1 MSTVRDDSF
10 DRTDIISRSD
20 LNRLAATLDVPAP
33 ERTPVLWH
41 WTAFLDRSA
50 TVTLGPDGHPRA
62 GGLIPEPPNPRRVFA
77 GGRLIVREP
86 LPVGAPI
93 RRLATVGAVTH
104 KEGRRGPLAL
114 VTVALDYEV
123 EGEVLVHEEQDL
135 AFLPAHASD
144 AGVAMPVAPGPARP
158 GRGPAVDVAMEDPT
172 SDDGSGAVTDAVSF
186 GEAALFRFSAL
197 TFNAHRIH
205 YDRDYSVRTEGHPD
219 LVVHG
224 PLLIIRLLELV
235 RRLHGDAGVA
245 ALSFRARSP
254 TYVGRTLNLS
264 ARLTE
269 RHGCLEVLDSGRLVM
284 DAQVELRAS

>member
-1 MSTVRDDSF
+1 MHDDSF
-10 DRTDIISRSD
+10 DRTDTICRGD
-20 LNRLAATLDVPAP
+20 LIRLAATLDVPAP

-62 GGLIPEPPNPRRVFA
+62 GGLIPEPPYPRRVFA
-77 GGRLIVREP
+77 GGRLTVREP

-93 RRLATVGAVTH
+93 RRLATVGAVTR

-135 AFLPAHASD
+135 AYLPAHPSD
-144 AGVAMPVAPGPARP
+144 AGGGTTVALGPRGP
-158 GRGPAVDVAMEDPT
+158 GRGPAVDVAAGDPV
-172 SDDGSGAVTDAVSF
+172 SDDGSEAVTDAVSF

-205 YDRDYSVRTEGHPD
+205 YDRDYSVGTEGHPD

-254 TYVGRTLNLS
+254 TYVGRALNLS

-269 RHGCLEVLDSGRLVM
+269 RDGDLEVRDSGRLVM
-284 DAQVELRAS
+284 DAKVELRAS